1 MAHFFTFYDYTNL
14 HDSRWKTSSLKVSC
28 HCFFSDP
35 YEVFNR
41 INRVTKGEAL
51 FFVLIRSSI
60 TNELQSMLRS
70 KYRRRSAMIRKLF
83 SFWKENY
90 ETYSDKGG
98 EQSIDAIQIFFDFDL
113 NHNNLVSFQE
123 VVNDSEKATEPLENG
138 FESLETTCLHTARR
152 MGRALMLRSK
162 PK

>member
-1 MAHFFTFYDYTNL
+1 
-14 HDSRWKTSSLKVSC
+14 
-28 HCFFSDP
+28 
-35 YEVFNR
+35 
-41 INRVTKGEAL
+41 
-51 FFVLIRSSI
+51 
-60 TNELQSMLRS
+60 
-70 KYRRRSAMIRKLF
+70 MIRKLF